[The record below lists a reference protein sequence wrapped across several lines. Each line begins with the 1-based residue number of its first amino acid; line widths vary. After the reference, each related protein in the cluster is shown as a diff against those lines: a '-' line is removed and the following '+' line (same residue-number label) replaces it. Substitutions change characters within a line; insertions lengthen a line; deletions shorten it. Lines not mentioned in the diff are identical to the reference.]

1 MIRPDDFPGGQA
13 PYLIRGAR
21 VPACMLAG
29 SGWQVVDAIA
39 SVDILV
45 AGARIEWIRPAG
57 VSPVVEGVVTH
68 VNLDGL
74 QLWATLVDMHTH
86 LDKGQVM
93 HRVSA
98 DGTIHGG
105 SLRTEEDYTRWTE
118 EDIFRRM
125 DFGLRCAWHHGVSV
139 VRTHLDSF
147 AHLAPRSWK
156 VFDRLRT
163 QWRGRIELQAVS
175 IVPLGCLDEPWGRE
189 LAAMTADF
197 GGVLGGVTDALG
209 RHDGGAD
216 ERLRQLLPRFFQIAK
231 QHSLDVDLHVDQL
244 QDRDM
249 FSLPMIARAVLE
261 SGFAGTVVAG
271 HCVNLALQDDDVVAQ
286 TASSCAAAGIKVVTL
301 PTPMMYLQDRAPG
314 RTPRWRGV
322 TAAKE
327 LLAAGVDVAIAGDN
341 CRDAW
346 YPFGDHDMFD
356 TFQRAVQVFQLDDP
370 LEQAVR
376 MCGPTPASTVKSS
389 LGGLLR
395 PGGQADFIVFPARNF
410 NELMCR
416 PHSNRLVVRAGVPV
430 RDPLPDYAELD

>member
-1 MIRPDDFPGGQA
+1 MLPDADWA
-13 PYLIRGAR
+13 AADGA
-21 VPACMLAG
+21 AL
-29 SGWQVVDAIA
+29 VDL
-39 SVDILV
+39 LV
-45 AGARIEWIRPAG
+45 SDGKLEWIRPAG
-57 VSPVVEGVVTH
+57 ATAVVEGVAAQ
-68 VNLDGL
+68 LDVGGR
-74 QLWATLVDMHTH
+74 QLWGTLVDMHTH

-105 SLRTEEDYTRWTE
+105 SVRTEEDYGRWTE
-118 EDIFRRM
+118 EDMFRRM

-163 QWRGRIELQAVS
+163 RWEGRIELQAVS
-175 IVPLGCLDEPWGRE
+175 IVPLGSFDEPWGQE
-189 LAAMTADF
+189 LAAMTAEF

-209 RHDGGAD
+209 RHDGGVD
-216 ERLRQLLPRFFQIAK
+216 ERLRQLLPKFFRIAG
-231 QHSLDVDLHVDQL
+231 QHALDVDLHVDQL
-244 QDRDM
+244 QDRAM
-249 FSLPMIARAVLE
+249 FSLPMLAQAVLDA
-261 SGFAGTVVAG
+261 GYGGTVVAG
-271 HCVNLALQDDDVVAQ
+271 HCVNLALQDEEVIAQ

-346 YPFGDHDMFD
+346 FPFGDHDMFD

-376 MCGPTPASTVKSS
+376 MCGPLPARIVKSR
-389 LGGLLR
+389 LGGSLR
-395 PGGQADFIVFPARNF
+395 PGGPADFIVFPARNF

-416 PHSNRLVVRAGVPV
+416 PHSDRLVVRSGVPV
-430 RDPLPDYAELD
+430 REPLPQYSELD